1 VVRSS
6 ATEPT
11 IPWIRIFTTRTFVT
25 GVFLVM
31 SVYAMSSVILAWL
44 PSYFEVGLGYSR
56 LQAGSMFAFPSITG
70 LILMLLTSTI
80 GDRLITRGVSSR
92 RIRIVLPAI
101 GVLVCG
107 AFLLVLPAITSP
119 ALAVLVVSLGY
130 GFASPVFTMLNAA
143 IAEICPS
150 HQTAGTLGVFL
161 ALMAIGGLIAPYGTG
176 LIVDAASTPAA
187 GYATS
192 FQVLGVIAAVCALLA
207 ILLANPDRARHSHAP
222 RASADRGVP
231 DPHARIA

>member
-1 VVRSS
+1 MVRSS

-143 IAEICPS
+143 IAENLP
-150 HQTAGTLGVFL
+150 
-161 ALMAIGGLIAPYGTG
+161 IAPNRRNSRSVFGAHGDRWTHRPLWHRTHRRRREHTG
-176 LIVDAASTPAA
+176 SRLRDVLSSPRCNRRGLCLARDSLGESRSSKALARAA
-187 GYATS
+187 
-192 FQVLGVIAAVCALLA
+192 
-207 ILLANPDRARHSHAP
+207 R
-222 RASADRGVP
+222 
-231 DPHARIA
+231 